1 MEFQVLPGPSMRERT
16 TLRLGGRALAEVVL
30 CREPHDLEGPERLP
44 ELLRSLGGQPL
55 ALGRGS
61 NILAR
66 EGQLDLVLVR
76 LRQKPEPRLEQTRE
90 GQELV
95 VAPAGMSLPRLL
107 QWLAARGLSGLEGLA
122 GVPGTVGGAV
132 AMNAGSFGSVFGDRL
147 HRVLVIREAGA
158 QWVGPAG
165 FETGYRHFRLR
176 EQGGFFLVVAAELR
190 LVPGRSQDIRAAML
204 ANLARKR
211 ATQPITAWSAGC
223 AFKNPAPDAPAGM
236 LLERAGFR
244 GREHGGMAF
253 SSMHANFLINT
264 GTGRSDAALELIE
277 MAREKVRGQSGYQ
290 LELEVKLCP

>member
-30 CREPHDLEGPERLP
+30 CCEPHDPEGSERLP
-44 ELLRSLGGQPL
+44 ELLRSLGGRPL

-66 EGQLDLVLVR
+66 VGQLDLVLVR
-76 LRQKPEPRLEQTRE
+76 LRQKPEPRLERTRE

-107 QWLAARGLSGLEGLA
+107 HWLAARGLSGLEGLA

-147 HRVLVIREAGA
+147 QRVLVFGEAGA
-158 QWVGPAG
+158 EWIGPAG

-176 EQGGFFLVVAAELR
+176 EQRGFFLVAAAELL
-190 LVPGRSQDIRAAML
+190 LVPGRTQDIRSAMQV
-204 ANLARKR
+204 NLARKR

-223 AFKNPAPDAPAGM
+223 AFKNPAPEAPAGM

-253 SSMHANFLINT
+253 SARHANFLVNT

-277 MAREKVRGQSGYQ
+277 MAREKVLEQSGYQ

>member
-1 MEFQVLPGPSMRERT
+1 MELQLLPGPSMRERT
-16 TLRLGGRALAEVVL
+16 TLRLGGRAQAEVVL
-30 CREPHDLEGPERLP
+30 CCEPHDLEGLERLL
-44 ELLRSLGGQPL
+44 ELLSTLGGRPL

-66 EGQLDLVLVR
+66 EGELDLVLVR
-76 LRQKPEPRLEQTRE
+76 ARQRPEPRLERLRD
-90 GQELV
+90 GRGLV

-107 QWLAARGLSGLEGLA
+107 HWLAAQGLSGLEGLA
-122 GVPGTVGGAV
+122 GVPGSVGGAV

-147 HRVLVIREAGA
+147 QRVLVIGKAGA
-158 QWVGPAG
+158 AWIGPEG

-176 EQGGFFLVVAAELR
+176 EEQGFFLVVAAEL
-190 LVPGRSQDIRAAML
+190 LLMPGECRTIRAVMR

-223 AFKNPAPDAPAGM
+223 AFKNPAPEAPAGM
-236 LLERAGFR
+236 LLERAGFK

-253 SSMHANFLINT
+253 STMHANFLINT
-264 GTGRSDAALELIE
+264 GSGSSDAALELIE
-277 MAREKVRGQSGYQ
+277 MAREKVLEHSGYE